1 MKELIAIQSELKAPK
16 NQFNA
21 FGKYKYRSV
30 EDILEAVKPLLLK
43 YECTLIIEDEVKE
56 VGGIV
61 FIEATASIQKD
72 MEGRAVTAQAGI
84 DINRKGMDVAQ
95 SFGSSSS
102 YARKYALNGLFLI
115 DDTKDPDSTND
126 HAPKAQANQMPDN
139 WPLPPVK
146 FAPNEAQFLG
156 IVQYLNGTTEQ
167 QKQAKEALNKYEL
180 TQEQKDTLDGLI

>member
-1 MKELIAIQSELKAPK
+1 MKELIAIQAELKAPK
-16 NQFNA
+16 NQYNS

-56 VGGIV
+56 VAGIP
-61 FIEATASIQKD
+61 FIESTASIQKD

-84 DINRKGMDVAQ
+84 DINRKGMDIAQ

-126 HAPKAQANQMPDN
+126 HGKTQSVTKTKPTDEQ
-139 WPLPPVK
+139 
-146 FAPNEAQFLG
+146 FAYL
-156 IVQYLNGTTEQ
+156 VRYLNGTDAQ
-167 QKQAKEALNKYEL
+167 RKQAKEALVKYEL
-180 TQEQKDTLDGLI
+180 TQEQLDTLDGLL

>member
-1 MKELIAIQSELKAPK
+1 MKELIAIQNELKAPK
-16 NQFNA
+16 SQFNA

-43 YECTLIIEDEVKE
+43 YECTLTIEDEVKE
-56 VGGIV
+56 VGGLV
-61 FIEATASIQKD
+61 FIEATASIQVDKEGR

-95 SFGSSSS
+95 SYGSSSS

-126 HAPKAQANQMPDN
+126 HGGKKEELSPKHPKWEGAKSSIAKGQVTMAQIKAVYI
-139 WPLPPVK
+139 LTEE
-146 FAPNEAQFLG
+146 NEKL
-156 IVQYLNGTTEQ
+156 
-167 QKQAKEALNKYEL
+167 L
-180 TQEQKDTLDGLI
+180 TL